1 MSIDYKTKLSE
12 LIDNSKLTLD
22 QKELWKI
29 FIMNADEYE
38 DEAIYEAASMGE
50 DCLLLLTD
58 NLRDKVLAMASGK
71 KEDWDKVIEGEE
83 KYLES
88 LKN

>member
-1 MSIDYKTKLSE
+1 MADFKTKLNE
-12 LIDNSKLTLD
+12 YIENSKLTPD
-22 QKELWKI
+22 QKELWKL
-29 FIMNADEYE
+29 FILNADEYE
-38 DEAIYEAASMGE
+38 DEAIYEAVAMGE

-71 KEDWDKVIEGEE
+71 KEDWDKVIDGEE

>member
-1 MSIDYKTKLSE
+1 MSIDYKTKLHD
-12 LIDNSKLTLD
+12 LIEDSKLTTD
-22 QKELWKI
+22 QKELWKL
-29 FIMNADEYE
+29 FILNADEYE

-71 KEDWDKVIEGEE
+71 KEDWDKVVDGEE
-83 KYLES
+83 KYLDS

>member
-1 MSIDYKTKLSE
+1 MEIDYKIKLSE
-12 LIDNSKLTLD
+12 LIGNSKLTPD
-22 QKELWKI
+22 QKELWNL
-29 FIMNADEYE
+29 FILNANKYE

-71 KEDWDKVIEGEE
+71 KEDWVKVIDGEE

-88 LKN
+88 LQN